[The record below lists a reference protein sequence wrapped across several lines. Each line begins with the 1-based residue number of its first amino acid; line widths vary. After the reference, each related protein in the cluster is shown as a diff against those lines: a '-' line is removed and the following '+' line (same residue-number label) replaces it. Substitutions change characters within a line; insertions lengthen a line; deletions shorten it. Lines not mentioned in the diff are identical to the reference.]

1 MNNPIEQQREHFE
14 NISEKYYNA
23 RKSSNHLYLK
33 ELMWNFFFKDKTSL
47 KDKKPSVL
55 EPMCGYSE
63 GKSILERNIGVLES
77 YEGFD
82 YSSVLI
88 EKVKKTNKD
97 LNVYVQDISTFNSKK
112 KFDIII
118 IIGGLHHVPFIC
130 ETVVQRLKNNL
141 AEQGVFIVLE
151 PTHDNIV
158 FRKIRERIYNK
169 NTLFDQETE
178 KAFELKEL
186 NNLFLNNGYKLI
198 DQIYPGL
205 LSYILF
211 YNPDAFPFLNIGGKT
226 LVKLLFKMDSLFFRN
241 YLGRKLSFATLSMFS
256 VD

>member
-1 MNNPIEQQREHFE
+1 MANPIEQQREHFE

-23 RKSSNHLYLK
+23 RKSTNHLYLK
-33 ELMWNFFFKDKTSL
+33 ELMWSFFFKNKSQL
-47 KDKKPSVL
+47 KNKKLSVL

-63 GKSILERNIGVLES
+63 GKSILERNIGVLGS

-88 EKVKKTNKD
+88 EKVKQTNEN
-97 LNVYVQDISTFNSKK
+97 LNVYVQDVSTFKSEK

-118 IIGGLHHVPFIC
+118 IIGGLHHVPSMC
-130 ETVVQRLKNNL
+130 DAVVKNLKNNL
-141 AEQGVFIVLE
+141 SPDGAFIVLE
-151 PTHDNIV
+151 PTHNNII

-178 KAFELKEL
+178 KAFRLKEL
-186 NNLFLNNGYKLI
+186 NDLFLDNGYNLV
-198 DQIYPGL
+198 DQMYPGL

-211 YNPDAFPFLNIGGKT
+211 YNPDAFPFLNIGGKG
-226 LVKLLFKMDSLFFRN
+226 LVKLFFKIDSFFFRN
-241 YLGRKLSFATLSMFS
+241 YIGKKLSFATLSMFS
-256 VD
+256 IH